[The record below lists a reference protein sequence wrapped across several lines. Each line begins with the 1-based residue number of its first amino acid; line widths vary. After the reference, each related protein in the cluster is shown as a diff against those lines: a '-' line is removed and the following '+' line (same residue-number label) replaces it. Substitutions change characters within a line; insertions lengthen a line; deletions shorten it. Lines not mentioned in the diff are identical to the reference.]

1 MLARYLISL
10 LLSLGIVCGFLARLP
25 FVTLSQ
31 VSAGTSFEE
40 TWTAN
45 FTLPAVTQKG
55 YYLIEGKMK
64 DYLEK
69 GLKFVGTGAAR
80 VRSATFKLNQTRVEV
95 GSGKSPATAP
105 GTSLVAQVAW
115 EVPAD
120 AADGET
126 GAIHIEFPPFADV
139 QRVNANFY
147 SERIQKTGE
156 EWVFREVTAYRSE
169 ASLALGRYRFASVAG
184 LSIVF
189 FFHGIWWL
197 FMIAKERRVRL
208 AALGQLSGSRPG
220 SAFWPSPTGTWWG
233 WTLPLVLINFVGAL
247 FASISISRDFMSPVI
262 ATVPMT
268 LQVSSVVV
276 AVVVVLIA
284 MAKEDTATNNNNSLV
299 TGHWIRGAPASMRV
313 KARGKTL
320 GPKHVIAM
328 LRVPFTLRRLE
339 DAASWQT
346 AQELMASEEVRELF
360 SALAQATDAGVE
372 PQLRPADH
380 RGYICYQLEF
390 VRSLNEEVRVS
401 SNTSMTFGYFL
412 FPQPKIYVVSNVWLT
427 HQAADDQRDA
437 GALWTIIGLVGV
449 EVLAGC
455 MVAYYHAELLPDVLQ
470 CIPMAI
476 PMAMVVNL
484 VAMIVWVI
492 KRLRARRAEAKR
504 LRARR
509 AEAVRCLT
517 ESYLKPDAPGVAEFR
532 KFAEGVSQTLRNAK
546 GVSVGDVALESD
558 LAFTTR
564 PSWLE
569 GLDAEIQPLNSWVWN
584 ESRKLQEERQ
594 RLSGMTGA

>member
-284 MAKEDTATNNNNSLV
+284 MVKEDTATTNNNSLV

-346 AQELMASEEVRELF
+346 AQEVMASEEVRELF
-360 SALAQATDAGVE
+360 STLAQATDARVE
-372 PQLRPADH
+372 PQVRPAGH
-380 RGYICYQLEF
+380 GSIRYQLEF

-401 SNTSMTFGYFL
+401 SNTGMTFDYF
-412 FPQPKIYVVSNVWLT
+412 FPQPKIYVVSNVWLI

-470 CIPMAI
+470 CIPMA
-476 PMAMVVNL
+476 VLVNV
-484 VAMIVWVI
+484 VAMIMIDWVI
-492 KRLRARRAEAKR
+492 MRLRARRAEAVR
-504 LRARR
+504 CL
-509 AEAVRCLT
+509 AVRCLT

-584 ESRKLQEERQ
+584 QSRKLQEERQ